1 MAETRYPSC
10 ARATPDLHP
19 TILLVLLQVFNL
31 LVLLRTLLLL
41 LLFSLPLLLLLPL
54 LPFLLLTHL
63 LLPGVPSDVHVL
75 FLLYW
80 TFSFSFPYPGIFS
93 ASFSGPK
100 REAAQDK
107 RESKPCADFEPPA
120 WQPTVVIEGVIRS
133 SFGR

>member
-1 MAETRYPSC
+1 MHAIAETRYPSC
-10 ARATPDLHP
+10 AHATPDLRL
-19 TILLVLLQVFNL
+19 TVLLVLLQVLHL
-31 LVLLRTLLLL
+31 LVLLRTLVLL

-54 LPFLLLTHL
+54 LPFVLQVHL

-80 TFSFSFPYPGIFS
+80 TFSFSFPYPETFS

-107 RESKPCADFEPPA
+107 RESKPCADCEPPA
-120 WQPTVVIEGVIRS
+120 WPHQRWLSKG
-133 SFGR
+133 